1 MRLFWSSLAV
11 AALSWGLMGCGGA
24 EAPDDNASSS
34 SSSGASGGE
43 NPSSSSLDVTL
54 KTGDFEVPPGDSF
67 ECFYTDVTTDKE
79 LSVVSATGHQGPGG
93 HHIVAY
99 YTDVSRAATHHPCE
113 DAEMV
118 SWHQVAGGNVDTSVE
133 GLVEL
138 PEGLAVKVPA
148 GKQLVVQAHYIN
160 TSGAAQMVNDAITIH
175 VVKPE
180 EVKAYANY
188 FVAIDGSFEVPPQ
201 GSFTRTSTCT
211 VGRDLTTVLL
221 LGHMH
226 EWGKH
231 YKLERL
237 DGDAAETLYE
247 TEWVP
252 TYTSHPPVKRYTMDQ
267 PLTLKQ
273 GTKLRQTCEWN
284 NTTADTLLFPREM
297 CIAFFY
303 YFPDVGALECEMEM
317 P

>member
-1 MRLFWSSLAV
+1 MRLLWFPLAV
-11 AALSWGLMGCGGA
+11 AAFSWNLLGCGGA
-24 EAPDDNASSS
+24 DAPDASGSAS
-34 SSSGASGGE
+34 NSTGASGGE
-43 NPSSSSLDVTL
+43 SPSSSLDLTL
-54 KTGDFEVPPGDSF
+54 ETGDFEVPPGDSF

-79 LSVVSATGHQGPGG
+79 LSITSATGHQGPGG

-99 YTDVSRAATHHPCE
+99 YTDVPRAPAHHPC
-113 DAEMV
+113 DDTEMV
-118 SWHQVAGGNVDTSVE
+118 SWHQVAAGGGDTSVE
-133 GLVEL
+133 GLIEL
-138 PEGLAVKVPA
+138 PAGLAVKLQA
-148 GKQLVVQAHYIN
+148 GKQLVLQAHYIN
-160 TSGAAQMVNDAITIH
+160 TTGAAQTVNDAITIH
-175 VVKPE
+175 AVKPE

-188 FVAIDGSFEVPPQ
+188 FVAVDGSFEVPPQ
-201 GSFTRTSTCT
+201 ASLTRTSTCT
-211 VGRDLTTVLL
+211 VGRDLDTVLM

-247 TEWVP
+247 TDWVP
-252 TYTSHPPVKRYTMDQ
+252 AYASHPPVQHYTMDQ
-267 PLTLKQ
+267 PLKLKQ

-303 YFPDVGALECEMEM
+303 YFPDAGQLDCEMEM